1 MKKFEYCLLAGMD
14 EHSCRNCDSCY
25 CKFIDEHGHEP
36 TDAEIEADIERQMAE
51 AEAMAD
57 NL

>member
-1 MKKFEYCLLAGMD
+1 MNKNNYCLLNGME
-14 EHSCRNCDSCY
+14 EHFCRRCDSCY

-36 TDAEIEADIERQMAE
+36 TDEEIEADIERQMAE
-51 AEAMAD
+51 AEAMVD